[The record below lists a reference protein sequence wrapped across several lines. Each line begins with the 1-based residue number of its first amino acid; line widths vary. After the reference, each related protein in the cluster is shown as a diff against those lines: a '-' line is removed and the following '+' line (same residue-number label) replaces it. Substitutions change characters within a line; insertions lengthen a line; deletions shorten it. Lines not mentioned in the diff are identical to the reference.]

1 MSIPLRVLLLEDQPD
16 DAELLVV
23 TLRRAGFDPDWRR
36 VDSRA
41 DYEASLGPGLDVV
54 LADYSLPQFTALQAL
69 ELLQARE
76 LDIPFI
82 VVTGSFEYM
91 AIDCMKRGAADY
103 LIKDRLGRLGLA
115 VEQALQD
122 RRVRAEAREARE
134 RAAQLDRMAAVGQFV
149 AGIAPNFSQILS
161 AIILHSE
168 MVLGSF
174 ELSRRDEDR
183 IRTVLKHAERGAF
196 LTRQILDFG
205 RQSEMEPLPLTAGQF
220 MRQLK
225 TTLSSGLPEAIQLA
239 VEVRDESCM
248 VNADPGRLQ
257 QAFMN
262 LVQNAV
268 EAMPKG
274 GELRLEMDSF
284 QLDPIDTPPMPEL
297 VPGQW
302 VRMRVVDAGRGIDEQ
317 HLPHVFE
324 PFFTTKGEV
333 DGAGLG
339 LAQAYGIVKQHGGH
353 IEVRST
359 KAKGSEFT
367 IYLPAA
373 GEAAQL
379 APVPVRPSRT
389 LGAGRM
395 ILVVD
400 DDKPTREAVSEM
412 LGSLNYQTVLAQDGD
427 EALQIMQNPPQ
438 RIDLVLTDL
447 VMPKIGG
454 LELLERL
461 RALKLAVPMVLMT
474 SYPLGPESDELAGSG
489 LVGWLEK
496 PLTEGSLARTMRSI
510 LK

>member
-1 MSIPLRVLLLEDQPD
+1 MRTALRVLILEDQPD
-16 DAELLVV
+16 DAELLVH
-23 TLRRAGFDPDWRR
+23 TLKQAGFDLDWRR
-36 VDSRA
+36 VDTQA
-41 DYEASLGPGLDVV
+41 EYEANLGSGLDVV

-134 RAAQLDRMAAVGQFV
+134 RAMQLDRMAAVGQFV
-149 AGIAPNFSQILS
+149 AGVAPNFSQILS

-205 RQSEMEPLPLTAGQF
+205 RQSAMEPVPLTAGQF

-225 TTLSSGLPEAIQLA
+225 TTLSPGLPEAIRLG
-239 VEVRDESCM
+239 VEVRDESCT

-274 GELRLEMDSF
+274 GEIRLEMDSL
-284 QLDPIDTPPMPEL
+284 QLNPTDTPPMPEL

-302 VRMRVVDAGRGIDEQ
+302 VRIRVVDVGRGIDEEN
-317 HLPHVFE
+317 LPHVFE
-324 PFFTTKGEV
+324 PFFTTKGEA

-339 LAQAYGIVKQHGGH
+339 LAQAYGIVKQHGGQ

-359 KAKGSEFT
+359 KAVGSEFT

-373 GEAAQL
+373 GEGARL
-379 APVPVRPSRT
+379 VPVPERTSRS
-389 LGAGRM
+389 LGPGRT

-400 DDKPTREAVSEM
+400 DDRPTREAVSEM
-412 LGSLNYQTVLAQDGD
+412 LGSLNYQTVLARDGH
-427 EALQIMQNPPQ
+427 EALQIMQDPPQ
-438 RIDLVLTDL
+438 PIDLVLTDL